1 MAKLSQKMYEAIG
14 ETGWPP
20 WKVAR
25 FLKRA
30 NRIAMKMMREA
41 EQFGK
46 PDDKP
51 QKLEDVLSKEH
62 PLSTKSKAFKDAV
75 SGMQIAIAAAE
86 HMTKIALLV
95 EAVTETE
102 RPTGG
107 VTITISP
114 TPEARAR
121 LDDDDSV

>member
-41 EQFGK
+41 EQFEQK
-46 PDDKP
+46 KTLESDK
-51 QKLEDVLSKEH
+51 LSLTLTNEA
-62 PLSTKSKAFKDAV
+62 PLTTKSKAFKDAV

-95 EAVTETE
+95 EAVAE
-102 RPTGG
+102 
-107 VTITISP
+107 
-114 TPEARAR
+114 
-121 LDDDDSV
+121 